1 MPVSLLPHHNGK
13 WGPMKRLLLA
23 GLCALALTACQATD
37 QSDAGAA
44 ATAGSAVSQQQP
56 YARIAG
62 VPVTMLVPPVRPTRQ
77 GERLSDADLQQL
89 LIGNTIKQVDDQYW
103 AYFAPGGQLRGLLVN
118 LTETGYYSLNAG
130 TLCKVWPTW
139 ATGMQLCYQV
149 VNLGDQRYRFTGLG
163 VDSFDVVVSR
173 GNPQAL

>member
-1 MPVSLLPHHNGK
+1 
-13 WGPMKRLLLA
+13 MKRLLLA
-23 GLCALALTACQATD
+23 GLGALALTACQATD
-37 QSDAGAA
+37 QSDAAA
-44 ATAGSAVSQQQP
+44 AAAGSTDAQQQP
-56 YARIAG
+56 ARIAG
-62 VPVTMLVPPVRPTRQ
+62 VPVALLVPPPRPTQR
-77 GERLSDADLQQL
+77 GERLGDDDLRQL

-103 AYFAPGGQLRGLLVN
+103 AYFAAGGRLRGLLVN

-149 VNLGDQRYRFTGLG
+149 INLGDQRYRFTGLG

>member
-1 MPVSLLPHHNGK
+1 
-13 WGPMKRLLLA
+13 MKRLLLA
-23 GLCALALTACQATD
+23 GLSALALTACQATD
-37 QSDAGAA
+37 QGDPGSAA
-44 ATAGSAVSQQQP
+44 AGNAGTGQEQP
-56 YARIAG
+56 YARVAG

-77 GERLSDADLQQL
+77 GERLSEGDLQQL

-118 LTETGYYSLNAG
+118 LTETGYYSLSGG

-149 VNLGDQRYRFTGLG
+149 INLGDQRYRFTGLG

>member
-1 MPVSLLPHHNGK
+1 
-13 WGPMKRLLLA
+13 MKRLLLA
-23 GLCALALTACQATD
+23 GLGALALTACQATD
-37 QSDAGAA
+37 QRDAGTASA
-44 ATAGSAVSQQQP
+44 AGSASSQQQP
-56 YARIAG
+56 YARIAR
-62 VPVTMLVPPVRPTRQ
+62 VPVTMLVPPSRPTRQ
-77 GERLSDADLQQL
+77 GERLSDADLRQL

-103 AYFAPGGQLRGLLVN
+103 AYFAPSGQLRGLLVN

-149 VNLGDQRYRFTGLG
+149 INLGDQRYRFTGLG

>member
-1 MPVSLLPHHNGK
+1 
-13 WGPMKRLLLA
+13 MKRLLLA
-23 GLCALALTACQATD
+23 GLGALALTACQATD
-37 QSDAGAA
+37 QSDARAA
-44 ATAGSAVSQQQP
+44 AAGSTGAQQQQP
-56 YARIAG
+56 ARIAG
-62 VPVTMLVPPVRPTRQ
+62 VPVALLVPPARPTQR
-77 GERLSDADLQQL
+77 GERLGDDDLRQL

-149 VNLGDQRYRFTGLG
+149 INLGDQRYRFTGLG